1 MGEVKEE
8 EKGESVLR
16 SYTIT
21 QQLYMRHSLQG
32 DGESF
37 VRVASVSGHV
47 TQEHL
52 QETDMRGAVMTHQ
65 CLQR

>member
-1 MGEVKEE
+1 
-8 EKGESVLR
+8 
-16 SYTIT
+16 
-21 QQLYMRHSLQG
+21 MRDSLQG

-52 QETDMRGAVMTHQ
+52 RETDMRGGVMTR
-65 CLQR
+65 LGL